1 MSNHSSS
8 LIRRLIWYILVGI
21 ALYWIGNVLAVF
33 PWLLSKTFGII
44 VMFLSTI
51 LWMYLSFYCLKHV
64 PRKAWNRD
72 TIFIAMIF
80 LITAIIQDYVL
91 YVVYRGIP
99 DELYEPTTFL
109 AYGFVLLIPFFVRY
123 VLLRK
128 YRLKSILLISNTKF
142 VVTIIIGVIS
152 CAITLWSVR
161 FW

>member
-51 LWMYLSFYCLKHV
+51 LWVYISFYCLKHV

-72 TIFIAMIF
+72 TFFMALIF
-80 LITAIIQDYVL
+80 LSTAVIQDYFL
-91 YVVYRGIP
+91 YAVYREIP

-109 AYGFVLLIPFFVRY
+109 AYGMVLLIPFFVRY

-128 YRLKSILLISNTKF
+128 YKLKSVLLISNTKL
-142 VVTIIIGVIS
+142 VVTAIIGVVS